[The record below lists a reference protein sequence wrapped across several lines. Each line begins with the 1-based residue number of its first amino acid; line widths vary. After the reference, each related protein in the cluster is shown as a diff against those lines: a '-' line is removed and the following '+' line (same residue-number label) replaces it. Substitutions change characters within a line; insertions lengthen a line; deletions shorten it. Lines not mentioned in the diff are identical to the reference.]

1 MDIQTSGIFYAQ
13 VHLQRG
19 VHMQGDF
26 LGGLWPT
33 PLDCAELTIAV
44 TAGANPTPTLTAQV
58 SVDILGALP
67 RWSCH
72 R

>member
-1 MDIQTSGIFYAQ
+1 
-13 VHLQRG
+13 
-19 VHMQGDF
+19 MQGDF

-44 TAGANPTPTLTAQV
+44 TAGANPTPTLAAQV